1 MKLFLLTP
9 VKKWDPWY
17 DRAFGFVVRAG
28 NETLARTLASA
39 HAGQEGH
46 EVWKNPELTK
56 CEELTTRGES
66 RVILRNFASA

>member
-17 DRAFGFVVRAG
+17 DRAFGFVVRAE

-39 HAGQEGH
+39 RAGQEGH
-46 EVWKNPELTK
+46 EAWKNPKLTMCK
-56 CEELTTRGES
+56 ELTTSGES
-66 RVILRNFASA
+66 GIILRDYKAA